1 MKKFISYEEIR
12 VNGFKL
18 AYKIYKDGFIPD
30 IIYVSLRGGAYL
42 GNIISEFFKF
52 IKIEKPLLY
61 AAVVARSYDVCND
74 QKRIMIDGWTY
85 DPKYLRT
92 GDNVLFVDDVFD
104 TGRTIIH
111 LREEVLNRG
120 IDIQNIKIA
129 VYDYK
134 ERGNVKYE
142 PDYYVN
148 KYSNTEV
155 NAWIHYRN
163 HELAG
168 LTEEEYKLN
177 FENVDDELNSIL
189 KFLSKKSRLI

>member
-74 QKRIMIDGWTY
+74 QKKIMIDGWTY

-92 GDNVLFVDDVFD
+92 GDNVLFVDDIFD

-111 LREEVLNRG
+111 LREKVLSRG
-120 IDIQNIKIA
+120 IDSQNIKIA

-134 ERGNVKYE
+134 ERLDVKHR

-148 KYSNTEV
+148 KYLSTEV
-155 NAWIHYRN
+155 DTWIHYRN
-163 HELAG
+163 HELTG
-168 LTEEEYKLN
+168 LAENEYKLN
-177 FENVDDELNSIL
+177 FENVDDELSSIL
-189 KFLSKKSRLI
+189 RFLSGRI

>member
-12 VNGFKL
+12 VNGIKL

-61 AAVVARSYDVCND
+61 AAVVARSYSVYNS
-74 QKRIMIDGWTY
+74 QKEIMIDGWTY

-92 GDNVLFVDDVFD
+92 GDNILFVDDIFD
-104 TGRTIIH
+104 TGRTIMH
-111 LREEVLNRG
+111 LKEKVLSRG
-120 IDIQNIKIA
+120 IDSQNIKIA

-134 ERGNVKYE
+134 NRGNVKYE

-148 KYSNTEV
+148 KYSGTEV
-155 NAWIHYRN
+155 NTWIHYCN
-163 HELAG
+163 HELIG
-168 LTEEEYKLN
+168 LTEDEHKLN
-177 FENVDDELNSIL
+177 FKIIDDELSDIL
-189 KFLSKKSRLI
+189 KFLSKKV